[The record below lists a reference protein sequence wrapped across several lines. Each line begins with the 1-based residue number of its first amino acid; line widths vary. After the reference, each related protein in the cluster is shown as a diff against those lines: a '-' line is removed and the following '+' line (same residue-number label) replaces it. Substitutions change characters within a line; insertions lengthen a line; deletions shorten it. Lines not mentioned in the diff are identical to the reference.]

1 MNVTYDRKFFKDF
14 STVPEYIQ
22 VSFAELREE
31 IETVLTIREIPN
43 CRPLKGRKDFYRIR
57 IGDYRVTFQLVNINS
72 IELKR
77 FLPRGQVYKKHIK

>member
-14 STVPEYIQ
+14 SVVPEYVQ

-31 IETVLTIREIPN
+31 IKTLSTIREIPN
-43 CRPLKGRKDFYRIR
+43 CRPLKGRKGFYRIR
-57 IGDYRVTFQLVNINS
+57 IGDYRVTFESVDINT

-77 FLPRGQVYKKHIK
+77 FLSRGQVYKKHVK

>member
-14 STVPEYIQ
+14 SEIPEYVQ
-22 VSFAELREE
+22 VSFSEIREE
-31 IETVLTIREIPN
+31 IETISTIREIPN

-57 IGDYRVTFQLVNINS
+57 IGDYRVTFKFVNVNS

-77 FLPRGQVYKKHIK
+77 FLHRGQVYKKHVK